1 MMYINGVREKEKSNK
16 QPNRKGPNMKA
27 CKIYGVQYK
36 SRSAGALALAK
47 RTNLAE
53 KEIAKRCKISQASV
67 AAAISAEFGR
77 ILFGERVLVRQK

>member
-1 MMYINGVREKEKSNK
+1 
-16 QPNRKGPNMKA
+16 MKA

-36 SRSAGALALAK
+36 SRSKAAVAIAK

-53 KEIAKRCKISQASV
+53 KVIAERCGISQASV